1 MNVVRRSALRFLYST
16 AGRTYYRCALNRN
29 KAPLR
34 YLQISRYNVSR
45 ITYAQDDDDDNTT
58 NEDIHLDYLD
68 EASEEGMMDENIG
81 EELGDD
87 DLDIDHEA
95 LLAEYPELEELVV
108 GEDSELTPE
117 QIAARNLN
125 QARYWDPWY
134 WLLDDKAEE
143 KAKRIK
149 KTEEYKAFL
158 QEEIEL
164 SPQREEILFTKYLG
178 SQPRPEKK
186 QGFWY
191 QPMSVPLDE
200 TDYPLP
206 YVRVPTPRNGETIE
220 SFLTKIGKECVQ
232 HVKKFPS
239 WEALFTYKTLKL
251 KKIGI
256 RNCKQRKWILNW
268 VEKYRQGV
276 EPGSQKNFHYFDRQR
291 AGYRFGNKK

>member
-134 WLLDDKAEE
+134 WLLTIKLRKKPNESKKRKSIKRSYKRKLNYLPSE
-143 KAKRIK
+143 KRFYSRNIWVHNHAQKRNKDFGI
-149 KTEEYKAFL
+149 
-158 QEEIEL
+158 
-164 SPQREEILFTKYLG
+164 
-178 SQPRPEKK
+178 SQCPFRWMKQIIPSHMSECPHHEMEKRSNH
-186 QGFWY
+186 F
-191 QPMSVPLDE
+191 
-200 TDYPLP
+200 
-206 YVRVPTPRNGETIE
+206 
-220 SFLTKIGKECVQ
+220 
-232 HVKKFPS
+232 
-239 WEALFTYKTLKL
+239 
-251 KKIGI
+251 
-256 RNCKQRKWILNW
+256 
-268 VEKYRQGV
+268 
-276 EPGSQKNFHYFDRQR
+276 
-291 AGYRFGNKK
+291 